1 MTINQALDKLTNG
14 QKLTPEQEKL
24 KVSLLDAKM
33 LVGGRTQI
41 EDKERVSEILEQSP
55 EPEKEWHS
63 PDKGLFCNF

>member
-55 EPEKEWHS
+55 EPEKE
-63 PDKGLFCNF
+63 